1 MMVGPH
7 TPRGILN
14 IKSTTTERF
23 LKDRLLCFE
32 AILANCSE
40 EHRIM
45 KSYDKDWKCTWDF
58 SAESEG
64 VHMDV

>member
-1 MMVGPH
+1 MVGLWGYE
-7 TPRGILN
+7 TLN
-14 IKSTTTERF
+14 LLH
-23 LKDRLLCFE
+23 LKDRLLGFE
-32 AILANCSE
+32 AILADCSE
-40 EHRIM
+40 VHRIM